1 MASREEIERA
11 KRHFENPG
19 LLESIRSGVLS
30 GSYDHALTL
39 LDALTTAEEE
49 RDRLLDALRECET
62 EIDNYIDA
70 YRPPGL
76 HPKWD
81 VDNAEMKAMSPARL
95 ALQEAMMSE
104 AKIYYDEMLK
114 LREQNDRLREALSL
128 VVSILP
134 EDSYLDSEERKIASQ
149 ARAALQEDSE

>member
-11 KRHFENPG
+11 KRHFENPS

-30 GSYDHALTL
+30 VSYDHALTL

-49 RDRLLDALRECET
+49 RDRLIDALRACET
-62 EIDNYIDA
+62 EIDDYIDA

-81 VDNAEMKAMSPARL
+81 VDNKEMKAMNPARV
-95 ALQEAMMSE
+95 ALQEA
-104 AKIYYDEMLK
+104 
-114 LREQNDRLREALSL
+114 DR
-128 VVSILP
+128 V
-134 EDSYLDSEERKIASQ
+134 Q
-149 ARAALQEDSE
+149 

>member
-19 LLESIRSGVLS
+19 LLESIRSGVLAV
-30 GSYDHALTL
+30 SYDHALTL
-39 LDALTTAEEE
+39 LDALTTTEEE

-62 EIDNYIDA
+62 EIDDYIDA

-81 VDNAEMKAMSPARL
+81 VDNEEMKAMNPARV
-95 ALQEAMMSE
+95 ALE
-104 AKIYYDEMLK
+104 
-114 LREQNDRLREALSL
+114 DR
-128 VVSILP
+128 
-134 EDSYLDSEERKIASQ
+134 DD
-149 ARAALQEDSE
+149 